1 MDLKEV
7 CHVAAI
13 VVDAGHGGR
22 DSGAVGPTG
31 VQEKDMTLLYAKSV
45 AYYLGKAGHNVI
57 MTRETDRDFAGATY
71 SEGEDL
77 AGRVKI
83 ANDAKADLFV
93 SIHMNGGDSSA
104 KGTETYSYPGSQNG
118 ARLADLVQKRV
129 VFFADTVDRGAKTAN
144 FYVLRNTAMTAILV
158 EVAFISNPEEEQLLT
173 DHAFRVKVA
182 VGVFAGVQQYL
193 GQIA

>member
-1 MDLKEV
+1 MMATV
-7 CHVAAI
+7 

-45 AYYLGKAGHNVI
+45 AYYLRKAGHNVV
-57 MTRETDRDFAGATY
+57 MTRETDRDFAGAAY

-77 AGRVKI
+77 AARVKV
-83 ANDAKADLFV
+83 ANDANADVFI
-93 SIHMNGGDSSA
+93 SIHMNANDDPAA

-118 ARLADLVQKRV
+118 AHLAQLVQKQV
-129 VFFADTVDRGAKTAN
+129 VFFADTLDRGAKTAS
-144 FYVLRNTAMTAILV
+144 FYVLRNTKMTAILV
-158 EVAFISNPEEEQLLT
+158 EAAFISNPQEEQLLA

-182 VGVFAGVQQYL
+182 VGVFEGVQQYL
-193 GQIA
+193 G

>member
-1 MDLKEV
+1 M
-7 CHVAAI
+7 ATI

-45 AYYLGKAGHNVI
+45 AYYLRKAGHDLI
-57 MTRETDRDFAGATY
+57 MTRDTDRDFAGATY

-83 ANDAKADLFV
+83 ANDANANVFV
-93 SIHMNGGDSSA
+93 SIHMNSSGDPSA
-104 KGTETYSYPGSQNG
+104 KGTETYSYPSSQRG
-118 ARLADLVQKRV
+118 AQLAQLVQRQV
-129 VFFADTVDRGAKTAN
+129 VFFADTLDRGAKTAN
-144 FYVLRNTAMTAILV
+144 FYVLRNTKMTAILV
-158 EVAFISNPEEEQLLT
+158 EVAFISNPKDEQLLT

-182 VGVFAGVQQYL
+182 VGIFEGVQQHL
-193 GQIA
+193 GQSI